1 MKKLFLLP
9 ILFFLILTSCKEDD
23 EPVPLSEQ
31 IIGTWKETMTVS
43 HFYDEQ
49 NKELHKESHAIST
62 EYGFGAESFYMDS
75 GSRVSK
81 AYTVIE
87 DGGKHYLV
95 VENSPVDRYEL
106 SISGDKMMW
115 SWENSPSSY
124 HYYPTDEMK
133 TAHRQT
139 VRIEFRRVK

>member
-49 NKELHKESHAIST
+49 NKELHKESYAIST
-62 EYGFGAESFYMDS
+62 EYGFTAESFYMDA
-75 GSRVSK
+75 GSRVPQEF
-81 AYTVIE
+81 TITQ

-95 VENSPVDRYEL
+95 VENGPVDRYEL
-106 SISGDKMMW
+106 SISLVIK
-115 SWENSPSSY
+115 
-124 HYYPTDEMK
+124 
-133 TAHRQT
+133 
-139 VRIEFRRVK
+139 